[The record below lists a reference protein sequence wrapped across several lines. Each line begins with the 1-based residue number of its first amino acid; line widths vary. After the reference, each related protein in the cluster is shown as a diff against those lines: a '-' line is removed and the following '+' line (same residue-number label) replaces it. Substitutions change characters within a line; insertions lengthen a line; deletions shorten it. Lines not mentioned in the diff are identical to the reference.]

1 MNRERRRGAELLT
14 LRLCALYLPRMTVRR
29 QNRGRGG
36 TSIASRAESSS
47 QSQRPPR
54 SRLVPKLE
62 QLPEA
67 HPRPRIQ
74 DRARAQAFP
83 RVQMKGFWGIDVAQA
98 ELVVAEAGTNG
109 TTTVA
114 NTPAGHQALLKQLG
128 AQAVQLIILEASGGY
143 ERGITAVLGA
153 ADLPVVVVN
162 PRQVRDFAKALGR
175 LAKTDAIDAH
185 VLAEFGAKV
194 QPERRPLPTPE
205 QEELRELITRY
216 QQVQQM
222 LVAEKTRLLQAVG
235 RAGRQP
241 LRKKIKRHIA
251 FLERELHELDADLD
265 DQLRNSPLWREQDD
279 LLQSVPGIGSKTAR
293 TMLALLPELG
303 TVSAGEIAK
312 LVGLAPLNRD
322 SGTMRGKRRIGGG
335 RSRIRA
341 VLYMATLAAIRFNP
355 LIQTLYRRLVT
366 AGKPKMV
373 AVVACMRK
381 LLVILNAMLKT
392 KTRWQPTMATT
403 P

>member
-1 MNRERRRGAELLT
+1 
-14 LRLCALYLPRMTVRR
+14 
-29 QNRGRGG
+29 
-36 TSIASRAESSS
+36 
-47 QSQRPPR
+47 
-54 SRLVPKLE
+54 
-62 QLPEA
+62 
-67 HPRPRIQ
+67 
-74 DRARAQAFP
+74 
-83 RVQMKGFWGIDVAQA
+83 MKGFWGIDVAQA